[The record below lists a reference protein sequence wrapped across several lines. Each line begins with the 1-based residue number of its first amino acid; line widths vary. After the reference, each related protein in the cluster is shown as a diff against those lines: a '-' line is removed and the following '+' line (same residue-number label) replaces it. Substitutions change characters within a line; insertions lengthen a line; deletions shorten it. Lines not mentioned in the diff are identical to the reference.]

1 MIGSAADHSITSTL
15 PRMVEAD
22 IGTTTLHRLQ
32 RLKGGYSRQL
42 WAVDLLDVSGRI
54 HEFVLCMDTPEG
66 VVKEGEQTLDRAS
79 EGRLLRALHA
89 SGLPVPDALAWGDA
103 DCVLGRP
110 FVLMERIA
118 GSTAVGPL
126 ARDPHFVERHELL
139 AHQMADMLAS
149 IHAAHVPA
157 IFLDSPVSPP
167 ADEMERWRRAATA
180 TPNAQ
185 LPIFGAVFDWLD
197 RNRPTS
203 SGNPVLVHGDFRTG
217 NLIYDHTGFVSV
229 LDWEMAHLGDALE
242 DVAWAQLICWQ
253 LGTGRVGGLV
263 NRNSWA
269 KQYERASGRR
279 IDNGSLRFW
288 EVLGSLKMSILAWR
302 AIQVTADG
310 KERSLLEQI
319 RADLARELATQVAS

>member
-1 MIGSAADHSITSTL
+1 MIGSAADHSIAATL
-15 PRMVEAD
+15 PRVVEAD
-22 IGTTTLHRLQ
+22 IGTTTLHHLQ
-32 RLKGGYSRQL
+32 RLKGGYSRQM
-42 WAVDLLDVSGRI
+42 WAVDLLDISDRI

-66 VVKEGEQTLDRAS
+66 VVREGEQTLDRAS

-103 DCVLGRP
+103 DSALGRP

-126 ARDPHFVERHELL
+126 ARDRYFVERHDLL

-157 IFLDSPVSPP
+157 GFLDAPVSPA
-167 ADEMERWRRAATA
+167 ADELERWRQAATA
-180 TPNAQ
+180 TRDAQ
-185 LPIFGAVFDWLD
+185 LPIFGAVFEWLD

-203 SGNPVLVHGDFRTG
+203 SGRPVLVHGDFRTG

-263 NRNSWA
+263 DRNTWA

-279 IDNGSLRFW
+279 IDGGSLRFW

-310 KERSLLEQI
+310 KERSLLEQL
-319 RADLARELATQVAS
+319 RADLARELSTQVAG